1 MTKFRKFQR
10 PVDFEP
16 KLTHVKRM
24 LDEIEE
30 RIHLIEIRSEDPDV
44 MQAQLEHCMVSGIY
58 LSSSQNSY
66 CSLVHPSEDTW
77 HFYKVSDVQTFN
89 LNVHRPVGHEFIW
102 DKCKEFT

>member
-16 KLTHVKRM
+16 KLSHVKRM

-44 MQAQLEHCMVSGIY
+44 MQAQLEHCMVSAIDLLKIWMDEAEFGIE
-58 LSSSQNSY
+58 LI
-66 CSLVHPSEDTW
+66 EKRW
-77 HFYKVSDVQTFN
+77 KN
-89 LNVHRPVGHEFIW
+89 LEGFAISTRMLY
-102 DKCKEFT
+102 